1 MALIDVV
8 KFEPRQG
15 TDWIMYKYPGNEF
28 HTKSKLIVGPGQRAI
43 AVHGGKVEGEFK
55 SGTTILNTEV
65 YPFLNAF
72 VKIVH
77 GGKQPFTMEV
87 YYFNTTV
94 QTRSE
99 WGTKRPALLN
109 DPQTGLVVHARAF
122 GSYNA
127 RLGDSQFFL
136 QEFAGS
142 GADGDVVSWSYVKDK
157 LDGIIQQTI
166 QKALGDFMVKQ
177 RIGVLELPGFV
188 EDFSNYLKGSCTDY
202 FAKYGF
208 EVTDLVTESLNVP
221 DEDMEALKKAREYAV
236 LGTSYERNRQ
246 LDIQE
251 KWAGNE
257 GQAGGIA
264 AAGMALGMGLN
275 GMNQFQANAN
285 NNAPMTGTP
294 TAPMGAGKCAKCG
307 ADVPSGAKF
316 CPACGEPVA
325 QKKFCPQCGK
335 PVEPGAKFCPECGA
349 KLQ

>member
-15 TDWIMYKYPGNEF
+15 TDWIMYKFPGDEV
-28 HTKSKLIVGPGQRAI
+28 HTKSKIIVGPGQRAI

-55 SGTTILNTEV
+55 PGTTILSTEV

-72 VKIVH
+72 VKMVH
-77 GGKQPFTMEV
+77 GGKQPYTMEI

-99 WGTKRPALLN
+99 WGTKRPALLT

-127 RLGDSQFFL
+127 RLGDTQFFL
-136 QEFAGS
+136 SEFAGS
-142 GADGDVVSWSYVKDK
+142 VAGGDIVTYATVKEK

-166 QKALGDFMVKQ
+166 QKSLGDFMVKQ
-177 RIGVLELPGFV
+177 KIGVLELPGYV
-188 EDFSNYLKGSCTDY
+188 EDFSHSLKDSCLEY

-208 EVTDLVTESLNVP
+208 EITDLVTESLNVP
-221 DEDMEALKKAREYAV
+221 DEDMEALKKAREYQV

-264 AAGMALGMGLN
+264 AAGMALGIGLN
-275 GMNQFQANAN
+275 GINQFQANAN
-285 NNAPMTGTP
+285 NNAPVTGNP
-294 TAPMGAGKCAKCG
+294 TAPNSATVCPKCG
-307 ADVPSGAKF
+307 ASVPDGSKF
-316 CPACGEPVA
+316 CPGCGEPVA
-325 QKKFCPQCGK
+325 SKKFCVHCGK
-335 PVEPGAKFCPECGA
+335 PVDANAKFCPHCGG
-349 KLQ
+349 KL

>member
-15 TDWIMYKYPGNEF
+15 TDWIMYHYPGNEL

-55 SGTTILNTEV
+55 PGTSILNTET

-72 VKIVH
+72 VKMVH
-77 GGKQPFTMEV
+77 GGKQPYTMEI

-94 QTRSE
+94 QTRSD
-99 WGTKRPALLN
+99 WGTKRPALLT

-127 RLGDSQFFL
+127 RLGDTQFFL
-136 QEFAGS
+136 NEFAGS
-142 GADGDVVSWSYVKDK
+142 GTGGDITPWTTVKDK

-177 RIGVLELPGFV
+177 KIGVLELPGFV
-188 EDFSNYLKGSCTDY
+188 EDFSNALKETCLDY

-208 EVTDLVTESLNVP
+208 EITDLLTESLNVP
-221 DEDMEALKKAREYAV
+221 DEDMESLKKAREYQV

-264 AAGMALGMGLN
+264 AAGMALGIGLN
-275 GMNQFQANAN
+275 GLNSFKQNAN
-285 NNAPMTGTP
+285 TNAPATGTP
-294 TAPMGAGKCAKCG
+294 TAPMGSSKCPKCG

-316 CPACGEPVA
+316 CPACGEPVKA
-325 QKKFCPQCGK
+325 KKFCSNCGK
-335 PVEPGAKFCPECGA
+335 EIDAGAKFCPHCGA
-349 KLQ
+349 KV